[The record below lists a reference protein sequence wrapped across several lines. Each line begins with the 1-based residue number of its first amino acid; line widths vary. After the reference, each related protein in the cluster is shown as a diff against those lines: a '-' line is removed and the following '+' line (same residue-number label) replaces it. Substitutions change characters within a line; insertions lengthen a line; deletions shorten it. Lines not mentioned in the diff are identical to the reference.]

1 MPRRVRVEVE
11 GGLYHVYNR
20 VGQGQRPFS
29 DDDEAASFVDLLREV
44 KRRDGLVVF
53 AWCVLPN
60 HFHLAVRTRSVP
72 LWRTMRAVQ
81 HRYALEFNRRRGVLG
96 PVWQSRYK
104 AKLVEDQRYFDQLM
118 VYIHLNPV
126 KAGMV
131 EDPARYRWS
140 GHRELIRKVKEPLI
154 DVDDALSGFGTTLR
168 SARAAYVRTLKG
180 ANDASWIGDRV
191 DRLPWWL
198 VGDDREIQPVDS
210 GPYVDVLGRSTG
222 LERPLLSAAE
232 YVAAALDELEVDRA
246 EFAGRGRK
254 PETVRTRELLA
265 VVGVERY
272 RVSVKGIAEVLG
284 KNRVTVSSWISRGSA
299 KRAGERSF
307 EQQVD
312 DLDSRIARRQS

>member
-1 MPRRVRVEVE
+1 MPRRVRVEVQ

-29 DDDEAASFVDLLREV
+29 DDAEAAAFVDLLGKV

-53 AWCVLPN
+53 AWCLLPN
-60 HFHLAVRTRSVP
+60 HFHLAVRTRLVP
-72 LWRTMRAVQ
+72 LSRTMRALQ

-126 KAGMV
+126 KAGIV

-140 GHRELIRKVKEPLI
+140 GHRELIRQVKEPLV
-154 DVDDALSGFGTTLR
+154 DVDDALSGFGTSLR

-180 ANDASWIGDRV
+180 ADETSWIGDSV

-222 LERPLLSAAE
+222 IERPLLSAAE
-232 YVAAALDELEVDRA
+232 YVEAVVDELEIDLA
-246 EFAGRGRK
+246 ELAGRGRK
-254 PETVRTRELLA
+254 PETVRMRELLA

-272 RVSVKGIAEVLG
+272 GVSVKALAEVLG
-284 KNRVTVSSWISRGSA
+284 RSRVTASSWVSRGAA
-299 KRAGERSF
+299 KRTGERSF

-312 DLDSRIARRQS
+312 ELDCSIARRQS